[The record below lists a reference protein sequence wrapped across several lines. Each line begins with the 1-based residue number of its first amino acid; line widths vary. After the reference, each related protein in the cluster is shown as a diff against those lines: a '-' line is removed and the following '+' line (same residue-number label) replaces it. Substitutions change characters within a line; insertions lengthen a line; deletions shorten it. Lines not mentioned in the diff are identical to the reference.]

1 MVQVKFK
8 KVKSD
13 AIIPKYAHD
22 GDSGLDLFSCDEVLV
37 KRGAHVLVSTGIAI
51 ELPKGYEAQIRS
63 RSGLA
68 LKHGIMVLNSPG
80 TIDNSYR
87 GILGII
93 VKNFGYEDFYV
104 EKGTKIAQMVIA
116 QVESAEMIEV
126 QELGDTERADGGFGS
141 SDKKKA

>member
-116 QVESAEMIEV
+116 PVVQCNFELVEDVGIS
-126 QELGDTERADGGFGS
+126 ERGTGGFGS
-141 SDKKKA
+141 TGTK